1 MEALIFHRNY
11 YNSALQTNVTS
22 SVIGLCSSSFI
33 SSPKLLIGV
42 VLVLVPSCLLLL
54 VQIQSISI
62 SKLFVC
68 LFRIEVPSCLYVLIQ
83 FQLYAVCSP
92 ISSYS
97 SSSKLFACQILF
109 QFWLYA
115 ACLFLVLVFSS
126 KLRKN
131 CSTRWDSLFLVICH
145 MLEVKENLTTVL
157 EELEWENLNVAQRE
171 H

>member
-33 SSPKLLIGV
+33 SSPKPLICV

-92 ISSYS
+92 ISSLVLVPSYLLARSCS
-97 SSSKLFACQILF
+97 SSGSMLLVYF
-109 QFWLYA
+109 QF
-115 ACLFLVLVFSS
+115 LFLVP
-126 KLRKN
+126 
-131 CSTRWDSLFLVICH
+131 SLEKTAQPDGILYFQSYVIC
-145 MLEVKENLTTVL
+145 LK
-157 EELEWENLNVAQRE
+157 
-171 H
+171 